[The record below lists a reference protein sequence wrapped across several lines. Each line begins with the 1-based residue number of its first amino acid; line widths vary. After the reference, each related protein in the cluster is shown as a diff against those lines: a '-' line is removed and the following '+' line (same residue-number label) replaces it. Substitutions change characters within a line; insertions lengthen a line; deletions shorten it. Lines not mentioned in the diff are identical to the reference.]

1 MPDWN
6 CTLILKSSKRVL
18 YYDTDSVIIFK
29 SVPGLYE
36 PHTSDQIG
44 GMTDEL
50 EGDFIT
56 EFVSNGAKTYAYTT
70 NKGKQVVK
78 CKGFTLNKLASDRL
92 TLDAMKHLVTANQD
106 SISVTQ
112 DVIRSEAINEES
124 GPKAIIFDDLMNE
137 CVDNVLIQSAFTKK
151 RHHNNVSVIL
161 LLQNLFCQGKMMR
174 TIHLN
179 TEYVVVFGNA
189 RDKSQFHHFCRQV
202 EPNNSRN
209 LVNAYIEATSKPYAH
224 FLVDLKPLIPNILRY
239 RSNSL
244 SSDEQIVYLVNGM

>member
-1 MPDWN
+1 MEFQFDTKFQHPY
-6 CTLILKSSKRVL
+6 TMLIAGSSG
-18 YYDTDSVIIFK
+18 S
-29 SVPGLYE
+29 G
-36 PHTSDQIG
+36 
-44 GMTDEL
+44 
-50 EGDFIT
+50 
-56 EFVSNGAKTYAYTT
+56 KTYFTK
-70 NKGKQVVK
+70 NMLNQRVEPDFVK
-78 CKGFTLNKLASDRL
+78 IYWFYSEWQDGYNDMPANVQLIPGMPSS
-92 TLDAMKHLVTANQD
+92 LDTY
-106 SISVTQ
+106 
-112 DVIRSEAINEES
+112 INEES

-179 TEYVVVFGNA
+179 TEYVEVFGNA

-209 LVNAYIEATSKPYAH
+209 LMNAYIDATSKPYAH
-224 FLVDLKPLIPNILRY
+224 FLVDLKPLTPNILRY

>member
-1 MPDWN
+1 MN
-6 CTLILKSSKRVL
+6 CGSVTGGDFPPIPGSN
-18 YYDTDSVIIFK
+18 YDTDSVIFK

-78 CKGFTLNKLASDRL
+78 CKGFTLNKLGSDRL

-112 DVIRSEAINEES
+112 DVIRSEAKRLRVYSE
-124 GPKAIIFDDLMNE
+124 KQTKVYTCTFD
-137 CVDNVLIQSAFTKK
+137 K
-151 RHHNNVSVIL
+151 RV
-161 LLQNLFCQGKMMR
+161 
-174 TIHLN
+174 
-179 TEYVVVFGNA
+179 
-189 RDKSQFHHFCRQV
+189 RQ
-202 EPNNSRN
+202 PNH
-209 LVNAYIEATSKPYAH
+209 TSIPYG
-224 FLVDLKPLIPNILRY
+224 Y
-239 RSNSL
+239 RSVENTHIS
-244 SSDEQIVYLVNGM
+244 